1 MNTLTTYLHY
11 PHGTQTATTSP
22 QGRDTNGYE
31 PSHRE
36 QPLAAHIVTQDGYD
50 LYIDSYSLI
59 LKYKYIT
66 MTYSRFSIGRNNY
79 PIYSLDNYHGTAR
92 SHLLRLRDLRDELL
106 THYTVDGYAV
116 GYRLEQI
123 LTGMDVLN

>member
-1 MNTLTTYLHY
+1 MLTTYLHF
-11 PHGTQTATTSP
+11 PDGTQKAVQTPTSY
-22 QGRDTNGYE
+22 DTGGYE
-31 PSHRE
+31 PSRSDT
-36 QPLAAHIVTQDGYD
+36 LITAHIATQDGYD

-79 PIYSLDNYHGTAR
+79 PIARLDNYHGTER

-123 LTGMDVLN
+123 LTGMELLK

>member
-1 MNTLTTYLHY
+1 MLTTYLHFID
-11 PHGTQTATTSP
+11 GTQKAVQTLTSY
-22 QGRDTNGYE
+22 DTSGYI
-31 PSHRE
+31 PSRSDA
-36 QPLAAHIVTQDGYD
+36 LITAHIATQDGYD

-66 MTYSRFSIGRNNY
+66 MMYSRFSIGRNNY
-79 PIYSLDNYHGTAR
+79 PIASLDNYHGTER

-106 THYTVDGYAV
+106 THYTVDAYAV

-123 LTGMDVLN
+123 LTGMELLK